1 MGVCEQGEKQ
11 MPLKL
16 TLNLVAVA
24 ALLTGCSSFNVVQ
37 PQDQTIITSPA
48 GTKVAI
54 EGNPRLS
61 GVQVRVDGTDVSNQ
75 ITAASAARSEGDLS
89 IPTGVHIID
98 VQADVPCWYCGGGW
112 FHHTAQRKIC
122 VVAPG
127 PLTGPSKTPRSNAS
141 GNLSWSTAGGAG
153 LSVTADTGTPSTRW
167 NFRRIGG
174 FASYRGIIESV
185 ERPCR
190 CLRSMEAASNTP
202 IGMAICDANDPLQ
215 QWTSLPG
222 VGYAPGNFRFQND
235 GRAIS
240 DACLT
245 EGAAPQRP
253 LIQRNCNDTPEQVWS
268 LRDNTTG
275 TPASSPWF

>member
-1 MGVCEQGEKQ
+1 M
-11 MPLKL
+11 LL
-16 TLNLVAVA
+16 RRTLGLVVIAAVTA
-24 ALLTGCSSFNVVQ
+24 CSSFDVMQ
-37 PQDQTIITSPA
+37 PQDQTIITSPSS
-48 GTKVAI
+48 TKVAI

-75 ITAASAARSEGDLS
+75 INAVSAARSEGDLT
-89 IPTGVHIID
+89 IPLGPHTVD

-153 LSVTADTGTPSTRW
+153 VSVAADAGTPSTRW
-167 NFRRIGG
+167 SFRRLGG
-174 FASYRGIIESV
+174 FVSNRGLIESV
-185 ERPCR
+185 ELPCR
-190 CLRSMEAASNTP
+190 CLRSMAATSNTP
-202 IGMAICDANDPLQ
+202 IGLAICDPSDALQ
-215 QWTSLPG
+215 QWTSLQG
-222 VGYAPGNFRFQND
+222 VGFTPGNFRFQND
-235 GRAIS
+235 GRPIS

-245 EGAAPQRP
+245 EGAAPERQ

-268 LRDNTTG
+268 VRDNATG
-275 TPASSPWF
+275 TSGGSPWF